1 MASQAHGVSGIAGR
15 YAAAL
20 FELAD
25 ERKRLDEVASDLR
38 ELKDMIGASA
48 DLHRLVMS
56 PVLTRAEQGAAMA
69 ALLDKA
75 GASDLTRNFVGLV
88 ARNRRLFV
96 LPEMIDAYLATLAAR
111 RGEVTADV
119 TAAAKLSEGQ
129 MTALAEALRKVV
141 GAKVSID
148 LSVDPA
154 LIGGLVVKVGS
165 RLFDSSLRT
174 KLQKLELAMKGVG

>member
-1 MASQAHGVSGIAGR
+1 
-15 YAAAL
+15 
-20 FELAD
+20 
-25 ERKRLDEVASDLR
+25 
-38 ELKDMIGASA
+38 
-48 DLHRLVMS
+48 
-56 PVLTRAEQGAAMA
+56 MA

>member
-1 MASQAHGVSGIAGR
+1 LASKAEGVSGIAGR

-38 ELKDMIGASA
+38 GLKAMIAGSG

-69 ALLDKA
+69 ALLAKA
-75 GASDLTRNFVGLV
+75 GASELTRNFVGLV

-96 LPEMIDAYLATLAAR
+96 LPEMIDGYLAMLAGR

-119 TAAAKLSEGQ
+119 AAAARLSDGE
-129 MTALAEALRKVV
+129 MNALAEALRKVV
-141 GAKVSID
+141 GAKVAIN
-148 LSVDPA
+148 LRIDPA

-174 KLQKLELAMKGVG
+174 KLQKLELAMKGIG